1 MDIVCIGA
9 GVMASAFALSQ
20 RCHQVSVIASE
31 YDAKIV
37 SEIQGSGRDN
47 RLDVDWNS
55 NIQFHAANS
64 TLDGIKADLIVI
76 GVSSQGI
83 DWAISIAQKII
94 GEVGNTLPVVLLT
107 KGLVLKGTQVTLLAD
122 EVSKQLVTDVFSV
135 TGPCIAKEL
144 AHQKPTEVELSGSN
158 KLLLPEIAAMIS
170 QPNYIVRMNSDYIG
184 CQWASALKN
193 VYAIA
198 IAQAGDDHNLRSTRF
213 SDAVIE
219 MSQWSK
225 AMGGLESTVFGLSG
239 VGDLYVT
246 CLGGRNGR
254 LGRYLSQGLT
264 VSDIMSGPMN
274 GVTVEGLDLARELCH
289 LPMAK
294 HAKMYQS
301 LLEVLV

>member
-20 RCHQVSVIASE
+20 RSHQVSIIASE

-37 SEIQGSGRDN
+37 SEIQDSGRDS
-47 RLDVDWNS
+47 RLDIDWNS
-55 NIQFHAANS
+55 SIQFYSAKEA
-64 TLDGIKADLIVI
+64 LDGIQADLIVI

-83 DWAISIAQKII
+83 DWAIDVAQKVIRA
-94 GEVGNTLPVVLLT
+94 VGNSLPVVLLT
-107 KGLVLKGTQVTLLAD
+107 KGLVLKGKDVTLLAD
-122 EVSKQLVTDVFSV
+122 EVSQQLETDVFSV
-135 TGPCIAKEL
+135 TGPCIAREL
-144 AHQKPTEVELSGSN
+144 AHQQPTEVELSGSN
-158 KLLLPEIAAMIS
+158 EQLLSEIAKMIS
-170 QPNYIVRMNSDYIG
+170 QPNYTVRMNSDYVG

-198 IAQAGDDHNLRSTRF
+198 IAAAGDDHNLRSTRF

-219 MSQWSK
+219 MAQWTK

-254 LGRYLSQGLT
+254 LGQYLSQGLS
-264 VSDIMSGPMN
+264 VSDIMSGPMS

-289 LPMAK
+289 LPMAQQ
-294 HAKMYQS
+294 AKMYQR
-301 LLEVLV
+301 LLKTLL